1 VSIYGTQKTKV
12 KEVSVQKVKP
22 NNHVYKCK
30 KMIKVSKIKSLCGH
44 LTSEKQ
50 SEIETRKTEEMGFET
65 RV

>member
-1 VSIYGTQKTKV
+1 V